1 MKKIIIGGFI
11 GLLFASCSSENDPIE
26 SGNSSGDFDNTSIKI
41 VLVDETLQD
50 RLSPESSVY
59 MGEVSVNGIE
69 ILYPYNGKK
78 LTLLQL
84 WPTLTQGLAEFPED
98 FQTVRPPYRKTEEY
112 NINEYTFGYYYL
124 AANPYSVLLEGDI
137 TYVYIRYADG
147 QEDEIKVQIF
157 KNKADTL
164 LLMRR
169 IWINGELVYEM
180 SENTILFYDGILPDS
195 IDITVDPDAFKDYYN
210 PKYYPWLEPVL
221 DDNGNQIGTNVRPQ
235 SGSDA
240 IVIMK

>member
-1 MKKIIIGGFI
+1 MSV
-11 GLLFASCSSENDPIE
+11 LVSCSSEDLIGPE
-26 SGNSSGDFDNTSIKI
+26 DNSRFVMSTRIKI
-41 VLVDETLQD
+41 VLVDEMFHDL
-50 RLSPESSVY
+50 LSPESPAY
-59 MGEVSVNGIE
+59 MGDSNVDGIE
-69 ILYPYNGKK
+69 ILYPCNGKK
-78 LTLLQL
+78 LTLLQA

-124 AANPYSVLLEGDI
+124 AANPYSVLSEGDI
-137 TYVYIRYADG
+137 TYIYIRYADG

-180 SENTILFYDGILPDS
+180 SENLILFYDDLLPDS

-221 DDNGNQIGTNVRPQ
+221 DDNGNQNGTNVRPQ